1 MREDTMP
8 IYEFFCDDCNT
19 VFNFYSGTINTIK
32 IPRCPRCKNRAL
44 KRMMST
50 FATIS
55 GRKEEGDAEDFPMDE
70 SKMEKALQV
79 MEREMHNIKDEDP
92 RQMASLLRRMTE
104 AAGGNLDEGM
114 EEALRRMEAGEDPE
128 NIEAEMGDALN
139 PENIF
144 FSEQKKG
151 GKRPKKI
158 IYDET
163 LYDL

>member
-1 MREDTMP
+1 MP
-8 IYEFFCDDCNT
+8 IYEFFCDTCNT
-19 VFNFYSGTINTIK
+19 VFNFYSVTINTGK
-32 IPRCPRCKNRAL
+32 IPLCPKCKDRAL

-50 FATIS
+50 FAPIS
-55 GRKEEGDAEDFPMDE
+55 GRKEEGDADDLPMDE

-79 MEREMHNIKDEDP
+79 MEKEMHNIKDEDP
-92 RQMASLLRRMTE
+92 QQMASLLRKMTE

-128 NIEAEMGDALN
+128 NIEAEMGDTLN

-144 FSEQKKG
+144 SAQKKR
-151 GKRPKKI
+151 GKRSKKI
-158 IYDET
+158 TYDDT

>member
-1 MREDTMP
+1 MP
-8 IYEFFCDDCNT
+8 IYEFFCTDCNT
-19 VFNFYSGTINTIK
+19 VFNFYSPTINTSK
-32 IPRCPRCKNRAL
+32 TPLCPKCKNRDL

-55 GRKEEGDAEDFPMDE
+55 GKKEEGDFEDLPIDE

-79 MEREMHNIKDEDP
+79 MEKEMHNIKDDDP
-92 RQMASLLRRMTE
+92 RQMASLLRKMTE

-114 EEALRRMEAGEDPE
+114 EEALKRMESGEDPE
-128 NIEAEMGDALN
+128 SIEAEMGDKLN

-144 FSEQKKG
+144 SDQKKRG
-151 GKRPKKI
+151 TRPKKI
-158 IYDET
+158 TYDET

>member
-1 MREDTMP
+1 MP
-8 IYEFFCDDCNT
+8 IYEFFCADCNT
-19 VFNFYSGTINTIK
+19 VFNFYSPTINTSR
-32 IPRCPRCKNRAL
+32 IPPCPKCKKREL

-55 GRKEEGDAEDFPMDE
+55 GKKEEGDLEDLPIDE

-79 MEREMHNIKDEDP
+79 MEKEMHNIKDDDP
-92 RQMASLLRRMTE
+92 RQMASLLRKMTE

-114 EEALRRMEAGEDPE
+114 EEALRRMESGEDPE
-128 NIEAEMGDALN
+128 SIEAEMGDKLN

-144 FSEQKKG
+144 SDQKKR
-151 GKRPKKI
+151 GKRTKKI
-158 IYDET
+158 TYDET

>member
-1 MREDTMP
+1 MP
-8 IYEFFCDDCNT
+8 IYEFFCADCNT
-19 VFNFYSGTINTIK
+19 VFNFYSPTINTSK
-32 IPRCPRCKNRAL
+32 IPFCPKCKKRAL

-55 GRKEEGDAEDFPMDE
+55 GRKEEGDLEDLPIDE

-79 MEREMHNIKDEDP
+79 MEKEMHNIKDDDP
-92 RQMASLLRRMTE
+92 RQMASLLRKMTE

-114 EEALRRMEAGEDPE
+114 EEALRRMESGEDPE
-128 NIEAEMGDALN
+128 SIEAEMGDKLN

-144 FSEQKKG
+144 SDQKKR
-151 GKRPKKI
+151 GKRTKKI
-158 IYDET
+158 TYDET